1 MNEVTINELTHNG
14 IRRVKIIG
22 DVVIDA
28 ARYEHLIPLVAR
40 DLVVYTPGC
49 DELLGIF
56 QLEITW
62 PVYGPYEVFYHGPKK
77 FRRFMFVNFAYS
89 ERVSNCMEMARDEFF
104 ARTHFAPRDVYV
116 KELPTGAEMWMDV
129 HGCILQ
135 VAGWMPAQCVAVGGR
150 DV

>member
-1 MNEVTINELTHNG
+1 MKEITINELTHNG
-14 IRRVKIIG
+14 TRRVKIIG

-28 ARYEHLIPLVAR
+28 AQYLHLIPMAAR
-40 DLVVYTPGC
+40 DRVMYAPGC

-56 QLEITW
+56 SLEMTW
-62 PVYGPYEVFYHGPKK
+62 PVYGPWEVAYLSPKK
-77 FRRFMFVNFAYS
+77 FRRFMFVNFAYA

-116 KELPTGAEMWMDV
+116 QELPNGAEMWMDV

-135 VAGWMPAQCVAVGGR
+135 VAEWMPAQCVAVGGR
-150 DV
+150 DG